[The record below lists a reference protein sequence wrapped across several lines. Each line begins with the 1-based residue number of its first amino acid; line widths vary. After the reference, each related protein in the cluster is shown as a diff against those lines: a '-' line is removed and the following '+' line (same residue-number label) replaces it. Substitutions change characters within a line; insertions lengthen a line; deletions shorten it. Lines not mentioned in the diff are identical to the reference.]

1 MKKYLNIIAKKRYDM
16 KKIKI
21 AIIDTGIKYDNVF
34 LKGKIKFNQ
43 SLQFSNKYKKIEDI
57 YDINGH
63 GTLCA
68 LTINS
73 ICSNIEIYPIKLFND
88 EGRGSSLNLLNVL
101 KKLLYS
107 DIKVINIAASF
118 SSGLYD
124 EDISKVCESL
134 KNKGKILVASNYN
147 TDKRISY
154 LASMKSVIGVGNLEN
169 AYFDHQF
176 IFNRSNDIQL
186 KGNNR
191 VCFYCIDDQV
201 ELFGKN
207 SRLSCVTSAFIS
219 NILLDKG
226 DLAFEEIEDSLE
238 NISKINE
245 KKTFCHESE
254 YKTEYKE
261 YYDELLEM
269 INSKYIINK
278 SRPISLKTLLKLGI
292 INPYI
297 SINKYNID
305 SFIKSIN
312 NRFNVCISLNGLFL
326 HQVTAINSLI
336 EIIIKYRKEI
346 RYA

>member
-1 MKKYLNIIAKKRYDM
+1 M
-16 KKIKI
+16 
-21 AIIDTGIKYDNVF
+21 
-34 LKGKIKFNQ
+34 
-43 SLQFSNKYKKIEDI
+43 
-57 YDINGH
+57 
-63 GTLCA
+63 CA

-207 SRLSCVTSAFIS
+207 SRLSCVISAFIS

-269 INSKYIINK
+269 QNTIKYFRKYFSKFRWYKDTENK
-278 SRPISLKTLLKLGI
+278 NLETIRE
-292 INPYI
+292 
-297 SINKYNID
+297 SIR
-305 SFIKSIN
+305 N
-312 NRFNVCISLNGLFL
+312 NNLFL
-326 HQVTAINSLI
+326 FSIFSQLFKLTRK
-336 EIIIKYRKEI
+336 IIIETNKI
-346 RYA
+346 F